1 MNLDYILGLAG
12 FTGLGHVLPVACSHI
27 FWQLGMRF
35 IGEQFP
41 ECHAQPKTSQSSHR
55 QEVSTIGIKGVIGAP
70 AKLITGWFL
79 HKFK

>member
-1 MNLDYILGLAG
+1 MNLDDVLGLAR
-12 FTGLGHVLPVACSHI
+12 FAGLGHVLPVSSPHI
-27 FWQLGMRF
+27 FRQLGMRF
-35 IGEQFP
+35 TGEQFP